1 MCISSLL
8 LINQF
13 GCELKQTVLSDSIK
27 NEVAAAVSHW
37 TACLASSLTEG
48 QPSVIAAKCV
58 LRSGSVDILNF
69 QKDPKSFIL
78 VKELHPLAKSLLKGH
93 SEKPANKK
101 KLSRNGSALAPV
113 GFFKPKRNS
122 KGSSIVKFPE
132 EFRTG
137 DYRELP
143 FNQGLRVS
151 GPFSQV
157 RILPSEETLAIL
169 KKHRIKGGPPN
180 KNTVQ
185 GFNEHKVKGISTKPQ
200 ILRYLKEV
208 EVYGPKLYK
217 YVEPVFYDDGRV
229 LIHKLYWAKTPNGYV
244 YMGGLSIASQNINV
258 SLNDD
263 WVSIGLIQ

>member
-13 GCELKQTVLSDSIK
+13 GCELKQTVLSDEIK
-27 NEVAAAVSHW
+27 NEVAAAVAHW
-37 TACLASSLTEG
+37 AACLASSLAEG
-48 QPSVIAAKCV
+48 QPLVIAAKCV
-58 LRSGSVDILNF
+58 LRSDTVDILNF
-69 QKDPKSFIL
+69 QKDPKSFVL
-78 VKELHPLAKSLLKGH
+78 VKKLHPLAKSVLKG
-93 SEKPANKK
+93 SPERPANKK
-101 KLSRNGSALAPV
+101 KPSRSGSTLVPV

-122 KGSSIVKFPE
+122 KESSIVKLPE
-132 EFRTG
+132 ELQVG
-137 DYRELP
+137 DYRELQ
-143 FNQGLRVS
+143 FNRGLRVS

-169 KKHRIKGGPPN
+169 KRHRIKGGPPN
-180 KNTVQ
+180 KNTTRSLK
-185 GFNEHKVKGISTKPQ
+185 EHKVKGISTKPQ

-208 EVYGPKLYK
+208 EVYRPKFYK

-229 LIHKLYWAKTPNGYV
+229 LIHKLYWAKTPSGYA
-244 YMGGLSIASQNINV
+244 YAGGLSIASQNINV